1 VAKPTSFNWQSSTKP
16 QRRKLYEAYQRVY
29 KDARSIRRA
38 VNAALNK
45 VVGDR
50 YVENFSRTISAV
62 GDSAEL
68 FDYLREHHPAVAYD
82 LMLTLEPTL
91 LTSWEAYYRKHR
103 KDHRL
108 SVALYVDHASPLFRD
123 PPGIAQL
130 FRDDSFY
137 LQLDSE
143 IEGHAIG
150 FWKTRE
156 YWFRLLLG
164 PTAVKVGRQW
174 ITRDEIRDDPVSN
187 AIFGGPSGTGEI
199 RPIGYRGKERYPE
212 LVVIV
217 ADPPTLDQLTGRGGN
232 FDLPIRERTLDM
244 FPDILETSK
253 SPWAISWVAPSFI
266 PQDAWYERS
275 E

>member
-1 VAKPTSFNWQSSTKP
+1 MAKPTPFNWQNSTKP
-16 QRRKLYEAYQRVY
+16 QRRKLYEAYRSIY
-29 KDARSIRRA
+29 KDARSIRQA
-38 VNAALNK
+38 IEAALDK
-45 VVGDR
+45 AVGDR
-50 YVENFSRTISAV
+50 YVENFARTISAS
-62 GDSAEL
+62 GDSSDL
-68 FDYLREHHPAVAYD
+68 FDYIHTHHPAVADD
-82 LMLTLEPTL
+82 LMRTLEPGL
-91 LTSWEAYYRKHR
+91 LSPWDAYYQKHR
-103 KDHRL
+103 RNDQL
-108 SVALYVDHASPLFRD
+108 AVALYVDHASPLFRE
-123 PPGIAQL
+123 PPGTEQL

-164 PTAVKVGRQW
+164 PTAVNVGRQW
-174 ITRDEIRDDPVSN
+174 ITRDEIRDDPISN

-199 RPIGYRGKERYPE
+199 RPILYSGKERFPE

-217 ADPPTLDQLTGRGGN
+217 ADLPTVNQLTGRGGN

-253 SPWAISWVAPSFI
+253 SPWAISWVEPSFV
-266 PQDAWYERS
+266 PQDAWYKRS